1 MKRRPLRFIASMLG
15 FPLALL
21 IASKSQADEGFWLF
35 NAPPLKQ
42 LQEKYHFTP
51 DANWLEHIQKSSVR
65 FNSGGSGSFVSPN
78 GLVITNH
85 HVGADALQK
94 FGDAQHNYIRD
105 GFYAAT
111 PAEEK
116 PCFDLELNVLESIE
130 DVTDRVN
137 AAVPP
142 GAKPD
147 EALADRRK
155 ASAEIEQESTKATG
169 LRSDV
174 VTLFEGG
181 SYQLYRY
188 KRYTDVRLV
197 FAPESGIAFFGGD
210 PDNFEFPRYDL
221 DICLFRVYE
230 NNQPVHS
237 QPYLFFGTGGL
248 SEHDLVFVSGHPGS
262 TERLH
267 AVAELAEQRDLI
279 LPLRLAALYR
289 KEVLLNTYS
298 ERSTENER
306 RARED
311 LLYVQNSRKA
321 FRGRIAG
328 LLDAETFQQLSAKEN
343 ELKSAAAKDARF
355 GDVADAYTQ
364 IEKAVSSNRESVI
377 QFFYYEGIREKPLG
391 FDSEL
396 FKLARK
402 LVRAATERAQPN
414 SVRLPEFRDSARA
427 PLELALLSEA
437 PIYDDL
443 EILKLSDSLSE
454 LVAHYGLAD
463 PVVRDLLKGKSPHDR
478 AYELVSGTRL
488 QDVRFRRQL
497 YDGGLA
503 ALNAVSDPMIELA
516 KMIDGTARQT
526 RQALEEQ
533 KETESKAYA
542 EIAKAKLALEGGQFA
557 PDATFTL
564 RLSDGTVEGYEE
576 DGKTVPAFTD
586 FAGLFQRA
594 DQHENHPPFQLPSR
608 WVEKR
613 NAVDPHT
620 PFNFVSTADSV
631 GGNSGSPMIN
641 RNGEFVGILFD
652 GNIQTL
658 VWENLYTDKQARAV
672 AVDSRAILEALKNVY
687 QVPALVSELTGQ
699 RQTAGK

>member
-1 MKRRPLRFIASMLG
+1 MKHLSLRFIASTLG
-15 FPLALL
+15 LTFALL
-21 IASKSQADEGFWLF
+21 IGPNCQADEGFWLF

-51 DANWLEHIQKSSVR
+51 EANWLEHIQKSSVR

-94 FGDAQHNYIRD
+94 FGDTRHNYRRD

-116 PCFDLELNVLESIE
+116 PCLDLELNVLVSIE

-142 GAKPD
+142 GAKPE
-147 EALADRRK
+147 EALAARRK
-155 ASAEIEQESTKATG
+155 AIAEIEQESATGTG

-197 FAPESGIAFFGGD
+197 FAPEAGVAAFGGD

-230 NNQPVHS
+230 NNQPVRS
-237 QPYLFFGTGGL
+237 QQYLTFSTGGL
-248 SEHDLVFVSGHPGS
+248 SEHELVFVSGHPGL
-262 TERLH
+262 TERFH
-267 AVAELAEQRDLI
+267 AVAELAEQRDLV

-298 ERSTENER
+298 ERSTENAR
-306 RARED
+306 RAREE

-321 FRGRIAG
+321 FRGKYAG
-328 LLDAETFQQLSAKEN
+328 LVDPETFGLLSEKEN
-343 ELKSAAAKDARF
+343 ALKSAAARDPRF
-355 GDVADAYTQ
+355 SDVADAYAQ
-364 IEKAVSSNRESVI
+364 IEKIASSNPRSII
-377 QFFYYEGIREKPLG
+377 QFFYYEGIRERPFG

-402 LVRAATERAQPN
+402 SVRAATERAKPN
-414 SVRLPEFRDSARA
+414 GVRLPEFRDSARTS
-427 PLELALLSEA
+427 LELALLSEA
-437 PIYDDL
+437 PVCDDL
-443 EILKLSDSLSE
+443 EVLKLSDSLSD
-454 LVAHYGLAD
+454 LVAHYGLDD
-463 PVVRDLLKGKSPHDR
+463 PVVRNVLQGKSPHDR
-478 AYELVSGTRL
+478 AYQLVSGTRL
-488 QDVRFRRQL
+488 KDIQFRRQL

-516 KMIDGTARQT
+516 KMTDSTARQA
-526 RQALEEQ
+526 RQVLEEQ
-533 KETESKAYA
+533 VEVESEAYA
-542 EIAKAKLALEGGQFA
+542 KIAKAKLALEGGQFA

-564 RLSDGTVEGYEE
+564 RLSYGTVEGYEE
-576 DGKTVPAFTD
+576 DGQAIPAFTD

-594 DQHENHPPFQLPSR
+594 DQHENHPPFQLPAR

-613 NAVDPHT
+613 HAVDPHT
-620 PFNFVSTADSV
+620 PFNFASTADSV

-641 RNGEFVGILFD
+641 RNAEFVGILFD

-658 VWENLYTDKQARAV
+658 VWDYLYTDKQARAV

-687 QVPALVSELTGQ
+687 QTPALVSELLGP